1 MRNLNIFT
9 EMYSGGIS
17 MIANL
22 VGNRVTLREL
32 QETDWVDVH
41 SYASLPIVCKY
52 QPWGP
57 NSEEDSREFVQ
68 QVIFDSKE
76 IPRSRFVFAAIVE
89 NKLIGSGEINIQ
101 DFIDRKGEIGYVVHP
116 DFWRVGY
123 ATEIAKL
130 LIAFGFTQLNLHR
143 ISATCDPRNV
153 GSVKVLEKVGM
164 LREGTVRDDF
174 IIHDGWRDS
183 HLYGILE
190 HEWLETALSRKI
202 IER

>member
-1 MRNLNIFT
+1 
-9 EMYSGGIS
+9 
-17 MIANL
+17 MIASL

-32 QETDWVDVH
+32 KETDWVDVH
-41 SYASLPIVCKY
+41 AYASLPPVSIY

-57 NSEEDSREFVQ
+57 NSEDDSWEFVQ
-68 QVIFDSKE
+68 QVISDSKE
-76 IPRSRFVFAAIVE
+76 IPRSRFVFAVIVD

-116 DFWRVGY
+116 DFWGLGY
-123 ATEIAKL
+123 ATEVARI
-130 LIAFGFTQLNLHR
+130 LIEFGFTQLSLHR
-143 ISATCDPRNV
+143 ISATCDPRNI

-164 LREGTVRDDF
+164 VREGTIRDDF

-190 HEWLETALSRKI
+190 HEWLENNTSKYNVDR
-202 IER
+202 

>member
-1 MRNLNIFT
+1 
-9 EMYSGGIS
+9 MYPGGIS
-17 MIANL
+17 MISSL
-22 VGNRVTLREL
+22 IGNRVTLREL
-32 QETDWVDVH
+32 QESDWVGVH
-41 SYASLPIVCKY
+41 SYASLPTVCMY

-57 NSEEDSREFVQ
+57 NSEEDSWEFVQ
-68 QVIFDSKE
+68 QVISDSKE
-76 IPRSRFVFAAIVE
+76 IPRSRFVFAVLLE

-116 DFWRVGY
+116 DFWGLGY
-123 ATEIAKL
+123 ATEIANI

-143 ISATCDPRNV
+143 ISATCDPRNI

-164 LREGTVRDDF
+164 MREGTIRDDF

-190 HEWLETALSRKI
+190 YEWLEMATPRTILDR
-202 IER
+202 